1 VNCNRLAALTAALLA
16 SAVPAAA
23 AAQEAEPLVAAF
35 NDTCRRGFPDVE
47 TIRRNAA
54 AQGWIE
60 RASRL
65 IAEGTDP
72 KVRDIAPPRFLEKG
86 EMMLILSSPN
96 RHSARHICS
105 VHLGVGKTLDTAA
118 LAAMVSTALGAGKP
132 AMKKVDGVD
141 RAEWRPAPAF
151 LVSASVAKKPVRSA
165 TVSVRTHP

>member
-1 VNCNRLAALTAALLA
+1 VNCNRLAALIAALFA

-23 AAQEAEPLVAAF
+23 AAQEAEPLVSAF
-35 NDTCRRGFPDVE
+35 NETCRRGFPDVE
-47 TIRRNAA
+47 TIARHAA
-54 AQGWIE
+54 AQGWVE

-72 KVRDIAPPRFLEKG
+72 KVRNIAPPRFLQKG

-96 RHSARHICS
+96 RLSARHICS

-118 LAAMVSTALGAGKP
+118 LAALVSAALGAGQP

-141 RAEWRPAPAF
+141 QAEWQPAPAF
-151 LVSASVAKKPVRSA
+151 LVSASVRKKPARSA
-165 TVSVRTHP
+165 TIAVRTQP